1 MYIYIHVCGGN
12 RCIYTFVVVAD
23 VYMYMYMYLV
33 VVYIC
38 IYTFVAVVYMYI
50 HVCSLSN
57 DYYCTIAS
65 IVC

>member
-1 MYIYIHVCGGN
+1 MYMYIHVCGGN

-23 VYMYMYMYLV
+23 VYMYLV

-50 HVCSLSN
+50 HVCSLSFNN